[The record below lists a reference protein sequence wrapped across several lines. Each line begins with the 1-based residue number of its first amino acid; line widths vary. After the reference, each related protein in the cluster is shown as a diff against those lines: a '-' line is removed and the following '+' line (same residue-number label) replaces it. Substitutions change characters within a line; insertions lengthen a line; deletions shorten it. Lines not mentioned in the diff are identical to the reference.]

1 MSKYNAVSA
10 LINLGASKAIVE
22 PVMSRASGCFVG
34 TVGGHQIRIITKH
47 GRAVSIM
54 ASRDAAD
61 VADAIRTHI
70 GAIRCE
76 MRLLG
81 A

>member
-1 MSKYNAVSA
+1 MNKYDAVSA
-10 LINLGASKAIVE
+10 LINLGASNGIVE
-22 PVMSRASGCFVG
+22 PIMARASGCFVG
-34 TVGGHQIRIITKH
+34 QVGGHQVRIIVKY

-54 ASRDAAD
+54 TNKDASD

-70 GAIRCE
+70 GASRCE

>member
-1 MSKYNAVSA
+1 MNKYDAVSA
-10 LINLGASKAIVE
+10 LINLGASKGIVE

-34 TVGGHQIRIITKH
+34 QVGGHQVRIITKH
-47 GRAVSIM
+47 GMAISIM
-54 ASRDAAD
+54 ASKDASD

-70 GAIRCE
+70 GARRCE